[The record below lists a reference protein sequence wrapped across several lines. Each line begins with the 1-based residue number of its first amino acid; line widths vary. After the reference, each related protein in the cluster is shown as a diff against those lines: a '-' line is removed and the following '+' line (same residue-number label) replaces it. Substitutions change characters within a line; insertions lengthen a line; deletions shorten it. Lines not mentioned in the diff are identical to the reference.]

1 MSALIHPLVQIYAFL
16 HFLGKFS
23 IQTCQQLIFPL
34 IRVNP
39 GSIFGWGLI
48 FIFEGLVNLFF

>member
-1 MSALIHPLVQIYAFL
+1 MICFQKYGIESNKHHVWLL
-16 HFLGKFS
+16 S
-23 IQTCQQLIFPL
+23 PL

-48 FIFEGLVNLFF
+48 FIFGGLVNFLYKF